1 MKDIPGH
8 TGEEGSS
15 GEFAFE
21 QRLILNVRDFRTF
34 PSHHVIKCFLLMP
47 LSISSLISCTLMFV

>member
-15 GEFAFE
+15 GEFALE
-21 QRLILNVRDFRTF
+21 QRLILNVRDFRRCANWQANTF
-34 PSHHVIKCFLLMP
+34 E
-47 LSISSLISCTLMFV
+47 